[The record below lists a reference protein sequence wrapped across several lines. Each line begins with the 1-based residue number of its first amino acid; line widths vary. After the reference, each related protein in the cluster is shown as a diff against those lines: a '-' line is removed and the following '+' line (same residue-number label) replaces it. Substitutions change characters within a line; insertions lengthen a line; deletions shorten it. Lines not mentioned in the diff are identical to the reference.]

1 MRACSM
7 SLTGGLSLK
16 EEDDEVCVCVG
27 APSCDS
33 LILSLSALNGA
44 ASGTALY
51 YLSGPCQ

>member
-7 SLTGGLSLK
+7 SLTGGLSLEK
-16 EEDDEVCVCVG
+16 EEDELCVCVG
-27 APSCDS
+27 APSRDS